1 MALFMRKHLKLAI
14 FVVSS
19 ALWGC
24 AEKKVE
30 DVVTPEQP
38 LTDLPA
44 APAAPVAPEA
54 PIMRELDEPV
64 SNTPRVNKSK
74 GGGKSSKQIKS
85 KKRPSR

>member
-1 MALFMRKHLKLAI
+1 MAWFMRKHLKLSI

-19 ALWGC
+19 AFWGC

-38 LTDLPA
+38 LTDLPV

-54 PIMRELDEPV
+54 PIMRELDEP
-64 SNTPRVNKSK
+64 SATAPTVNKNK
-74 GGGKSSKQIKS
+74 GAGKASKQIKS
-85 KKRPSR
+85 KKRPGR